1 MECKITTLTPV
12 HIGSGE
18 RYNGLSY
25 VIYRI
30 NNQNKLCYLEFDK
43 IKQVLNTQQLQNFAN
58 YVTEERYPKIEGFLR
73 NRLNDRND
81 NIKKNLMEKS
91 VYKIDLL
98 FIENPQQ
105 RRFLGDI
112 DSFIKQNNKVYIPG
126 SEIKGAIRTA
136 IMYKV
141 LNNKWDDLKNEL
153 VNFQNKFRETLSII
167 GSNNR
172 RANYSLS
179 REEINRL
186 SENEKKLL
194 FGKIIPDRIRISDIK
209 KVLAKEIE
217 KIEEELQKK
226 VFHPENEKDAKYDL
240 LKFLFVSDS
249 ESKKPDES
257 IFVSEVKTLNMSTP
271 RSSFREFLKTGQE
284 FKIEINVENRNEILE
299 KLRFSDYQKEILSI
313 EKIFEC
319 CYEFANDL
327 IEEEINYFRQNR
339 NNNIVNKLNQ
349 IKNQNE
355 KNSPV
360 LRIGRDEGYLSL
372 TVGLLVKRKD
382 SNLYNNVLIHAT
394 KNTSYSGMFPK
405 TRKVVCLGENNFDTI
420 GWIKIKQEN

>member
-43 IKQVLNTQQLQNFAN
+43 IKQVLNTQQLQNFAS

-141 LNNKWDDLKNEL
+141 LKNNEQLYNWLKNEIDSFGR
-153 VNFQNKFRETLSII
+153 NFRTQIATVKDKRLER
-167 GSNNR
+167 GM
-172 RANYSLS
+172 
-179 REEINRL
+179 REE
-186 SENEKKLL
+186 K
-194 FGKIIPDRIRISDIK
+194 RIK
-209 KVLAKEIE
+209 EKVLAKEIE
-217 KIEEELQKK
+217 KIEEKLQKK
-226 VFHPENEKDAKYDL
+226 VFYPENENKKDAKYDL

-299 KLRFSDYQKEILSI
+299 NLEFSNEQKQILSI

-327 IEEEINYFRQNR
+327 IEEEINYF
-339 NNNIVNKLNQ
+339 NNNRDIVNKLNQ

-405 TRKVVCLGENNFDTI
+405 TRRVVCLGENNFDTI